1 MTDKTIAEA
10 LRAGTPEAGTE
21 LPPNAR
27 PEHDAGMKVP
37 SVEDAPR
44 VPAVVQKPGRQ
55 TEKKD

>member
-21 LPPNAR
+21 LPLNAR
-27 PEHDAGMKVP
+27 PEHDAGTKRP

-44 VPAVVQKPGRQ
+44 AAVVQKPGRQ